1 MVATRQSRTADRG
14 GIVRKKN
21 PFDVLV
27 RLRSIDEKMARAQ
40 LANSRKAHDMARR
53 KLEELKEQHNEGIE
67 VGELLGS
74 VNLRSLQLR
83 GMGSYEM
90 LTEAARVFHNSEQA
104 MRSRAESWRRAAAD
118 VAAAERLDEHRK
130 QELAR
135 DAAKAAE
142 KSLDDLIGMLHT
154 RAGDGLV

>member
-1 MVATRQSRTADRG
+1 M
-14 GIVRKKN
+14 RKKN

-27 RLRSIDEKMARAQ
+27 RLRKIDEKIARAE
-40 LANSRKAHDMARR
+40 LANKRQAHEQARR
-53 KLEELKEQHNEGIE
+53 KLEELKAKHREDVD
-67 VGELLGS
+67 VGELLGP

-90 LTEAARVFHNSEQA
+90 LSAAAEVYQNSERA
-104 MRSRAESWRRAAAD
+104 MHAKAEAWRRAASD
-118 VAAAERLDEHRK
+118 VDAAERLDEHRK

-142 KSLDDLIGMLHT
+142 KSLDDLISMLHS
-154 RAGDGLV
+154 RSGDGLI

>member
-1 MVATRQSRTADRG
+1 MKR
-14 GIVRKKN
+14 KN

-40 LANSRKAHDMARR
+40 LANSRKAHERARR
-53 KLEELKEQHNEGIE
+53 KLEELKEQHSEGIE
-67 VGELLGS
+67 VGELLGP

-90 LTEAARVFHNSEQA
+90 LSEAGRVFHHSEQA
-104 MRSRAESWRRAAAD
+104 LRSRADSWRRAAAD
-118 VAAAERLDEHRK
+118 VDAAERLDENRK

-135 DAAKAAE
+135 EAAKAAD
-142 KSLDDLIGMLHT
+142 KSLDDLIGMLHS
-154 RAGDGLV
+154 RSGDGLI